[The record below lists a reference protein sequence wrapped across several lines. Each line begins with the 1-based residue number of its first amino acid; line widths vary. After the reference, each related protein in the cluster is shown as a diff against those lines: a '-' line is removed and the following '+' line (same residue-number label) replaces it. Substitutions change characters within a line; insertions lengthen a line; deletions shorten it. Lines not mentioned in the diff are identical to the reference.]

1 MLLKMLYL
9 FGYILTN
16 QSNAGSLDTNQGR
29 MKMQYKT
36 VPKNGDKLSI
46 LGFGTM
52 RLPLKGQAIDEE
64 RAIKQIRYAID
75 NGVNYVDSAPP
86 YHNGESEK
94 LLGKALLDGY
104 RKKVKIA
111 TKLTPFLL
119 NKAEDMDKMLNMQL
133 QKLQTDHIDYYLLHG
148 IEEEFWKKLQ
158 GFGALEFLEEAKADG
173 KIINMGFSFHGSLRT
188 FKEIIEANDW
198 TMCQILY
205 NFLDE
210 KLQAGTEGLKFAAS
224 KDLAVMIMEP
234 LRGGVLAGR
243 LPNEVKQLY
252 DHAKIQRSPAEWGL
266 RWVWNHP
273 EVTVALSGMN
283 DESQVAE
290 NIKVAETAL
299 PGSMKADELV
309 VVKNVAE
316 TYRRLMKVP
325 CTGCQYCM
333 PCPSGVDIPG
343 NFRLYND
350 YYMFGEGEQ
359 KARTM
364 YAMMLMGGMSGERSD
379 ASLCKEC
386 KQCVERCPQYI
397 AIPEQLKLVA
407 NDLGGPKTEA
417 ILAMRK
423 NVHTQNPAKSA

>member
-1 MLLKMLYL
+1 
-9 FGYILTN
+9 
-16 QSNAGSLDTNQGR
+16 
-29 MKMQYKT
+29 MQYRT
-36 VPKNGDKLSI
+36 VPKNGDKLSV

-52 RLPLKGQAIDEE
+52 RLPLKGQNIDEE

-94 LLGKALLDGY
+94 LLGKALLGGY

-148 IEEEFWKKLQ
+148 LEEEFWKKLQ
-158 GFGALEFLEEAKADG
+158 GFGALEFLEKAKADG
-173 KIINMGFSFHGSLRT
+173 KIINMGFSFHGSMKT
-188 FKEIIEANDW
+188 FKEIIDANDW
-198 TMCQILY
+198 MMCQILY
-205 NFLDE
+205 NFLYE
-210 KLQAGTEGLKFAAS
+210 KLQAGTEGLKYAAS
-224 KDLAVMIMEP
+224 KNLAVMVMEP

-243 LPNEVKQLY
+243 LPDEVKQLY
-252 DHAKIQRSPAEWGL
+252 CNAKIQRSPAEWGL

-283 DESQVAE
+283 DENHVAE
-290 NIKVAETAL
+290 NIKIAETAL
-299 PGSMKADELV
+299 PGSMKANELSLI
-309 VVKNVAE
+309 KNVAE
-316 TYRRLMKVP
+316 SYRRLMKVP
-325 CTGCQYCM
+325 CTGCEYCL
-333 PCPSGVDIPG
+333 PCPSGVNIPG
-343 NFRLYND
+343 NFRIYND
-350 YYMFGEGEQ
+350 YYMFGEEE
-359 KARTM
+359 KSRAM
-364 YAMMLMGGMSGERSD
+364 YAMMLMGGLSGKRSD

-386 KQCVERCPQYI
+386 KTCMERCPQHI
-397 AIPEQLKLVA
+397 TIPEQLKLVL

-423 NVHTQNPAKSA
+423 SGHPQNPAKPA